1 MKILWTSAIASTLFF
16 TVTISDYASAIT
28 LYSGSGLPAT
38 DRYLAPG
45 AICKS
50 TIPLVGA
57 CSSGSNFATGT
68 VNQTSVSGGVQV
80 DTSSQSSNN
89 YTVYSGYSNYIP
101 ANSISPTF
109 NNAASYV
116 NPTFNANTLNQT
128 TGYTLNFTVSLDS
141 TESNVSNLTSAPRA
155 VFSVTAINSDNT
167 GIELGFLPTSI
178 FAHSASFGIPAQTT
192 SSTLDTSAATTYT
205 LTVFNNNYSLST
217 GATQLIS
224 GNLQNYVFDNTTSNP
239 PLPFN
244 PYTTP
249 SFIFFGDNTSEA
261 SGKFTLGSVNLDT
274 TPIPFEFSPTYGL
287 LAIGTGLAI
296 KNWRKKPKDK
306 IK

>member
-16 TVTISDYASAIT
+16 TVTISEYASAIT

-38 DRYLAPG
+38 DGYLAPG
-45 AICKS
+45 AICTS
-50 TIPLVGA
+50 TINLVGP
-57 CSSGSNFATGT
+57 CSSGSKFAPGT

-80 DTSSQSSNN
+80 ETSSQLSNN

-101 ANSISPTF
+101 ANSIPPTF

-116 NPTFNANTLNQT
+116 NPTFNANILNQT
-128 TGYTLNFTVSLDS
+128 TGYTLTFTVSLDS
-141 TESNVSNLTSAPRA
+141 TESNISNLTSAPRA

-178 FAHSASFGIPAQTT
+178 FAHSASFGIPAEITT
-192 SSTLDTSAATTYT
+192 ALDTSVAATYT
-205 LTVFNNNYSLST
+205 LTVFNNNYSLSA

-224 GNLQNYVFDNTTSNP
+224 GNLQSYVFNNTTSNP

-296 KNWRKKPKDK
+296 KNWRKKAKDK